1 MRLET
6 LPAQAAVAV
15 ALALA
20 PSSLRAHSACDDPFP
35 SADPAEVGVSSEL
48 LEDLRASV
56 SDWVE
61 AGDPVGAEVLVIKE
75 GRTIFHETFGW
86 KDRERGVPMEKH
98 SIARIRSMTKPLV
111 GTSLLMLREKGELAL
126 DDPVSKYIPAWD
138 TGVCRDIRIEQL
150 LTHTAGFKQPGYPGS
165 QMAFANL
172 RDLVDATGAAGPQM
186 TPGEQYNYS
195 DADTAALGCIVAE
208 LSGMP
213 VENFIQKNLLDALGM
228 TSSMCNLSSDDPR
241 RPWVSS
247 TYQTSGTAFQRYWD
261 NTQAQSMPYF
271 RASGG
276 IYSTPMDYARF
287 LDMWMQGGVREGER
301 FLPESVVR
309 DALRMTPLSAS
320 AGIGHAWHW
329 QIPIGAGEA
338 SHDES
343 ESLPAFGH
351 SGSDGTVAIAF
362 PRERVMALY
371 FTQSR
376 NGKTLG
382 SFMQLITND
391 RFNRFGERR

>member
-1 MRLET
+1 MKLET
-6 LPAQAAVAV
+6 LPAHAAV

-20 PSSLRAHSACDDPFP
+20 PGPLFAQTTSDDPFP
-35 SADPAEVGVSSEL
+35 SADSTELGVSVETLDEL
-48 LEDLRASV
+48 WTTV

-86 KDRERGVPMEKH
+86 KDREREVPMEKH
-98 SIARIRSMTKPLV
+98 SIARIRSMTKPFV
-111 GTSLLMLREKGELAL
+111 GTSILMLREKGELAL

-138 TGVCRDIRIEQL
+138 TDVCRDIRIEQL

-165 QMAFANL
+165 PMSFANL

-195 DADTAALGCIVAE
+195 DADTATLGCIVAE

-213 VENFIQKNLLDALGM
+213 VEDFIQKNFFDALGM
-228 TSSMCNLSSDDPR
+228 TSSMCNLSTNDPR
-241 RPWVSS
+241 RPRVSS
-247 TYQTSGTAFQRYWD
+247 TYKASGAAFQRYWD
-261 NTQAQSMPYF
+261 NTRAQSVPYF
-271 RASGG
+271 RACGG

-287 LDMWMQGGVREGER
+287 LDMWVQGGVREGER

-309 DALRMTPLSAS
+309 DALRVTPLSGS
-320 AGIGHAWHW
+320 GGVGYGWHW
-329 QIPIGAGEA
+329 QIPIVVGEA

-343 ESLPAFGH
+343 ESLPEFGH
-351 SGSDGTVAIAF
+351 AGSDGTIAIAF
-362 PRERVMALY
+362 PRERVMAFY

-376 NGKTLG
+376 DGKTIG
-382 SFMQLITND
+382 SFMRLITN
-391 RFNRFGERR
+391 RFNRFGEKR